1 MENYILISAFQSCV
15 NSCIKI
21 IEDQLSDLTTPYY
34 YGRIMF
40 KKDVTRQQFEPI
52 RKRMRKLV
60 HYLKVIPNIRFS
72 HCDRIQ
78 IIQTWNQLTI
88 IKDLRFMM
96 EENKDMEL
104 GLMILSLMEEYEYYS
119 KKFQRF

>member
-1 MENYILISAFQSCV
+1 
-15 NSCIKI
+15 
-21 IEDQLSDLTTPYY
+21 
-34 YGRIMF
+34 
-40 KKDVTRQQFEPI
+40 
-52 RKRMRKLV
+52 MRKLV
-60 HYLKVIPNIRFS
+60 QYLVVIPNIRFS